1 MFKIQYYFGVLIMS
15 MLVRKLPLS
24 VREFLFYLVCLNAS
38 GFKLIEHIFI
48 FAYVLAMIAF
58 LSGCWLI
65 IYLLS

>member
-1 MFKIQYYFGVLIMS
+1 MS

-24 VREFLFYLVCLNAS
+24 VREFLFYLVCLIAS

-58 LSGCWLI
+58 LGASI
-65 IYLLS
+65 ILCK